1 MLSDLNDFPHSPN
14 KAPWGERKNENI
26 CLRNQLINFYR
37 NGAGKTGQLH
47 VKYVIAVDSKNNRVS
62 AIGFEAKKMLGRT
75 PGESR
80 AVRPMRDGVIADFE
94 LVENLLQTFI
104 KRVQKYPLWMVKPRV
119 VVGVPSGITEVEKRA
134 VIDAAR
140 QAGAK
145 EVHLVHEP
153 MAAAVG
159 MGIPVEDPVGNMI
172 VDIGGGTSDIAV
184 IALNGTVC
192 NASVRVGGDEMDEAI
207 VRHLRTMYN
216 LCVGE
221 STAEQIKIQ
230 IGSASPLEE
239 ELSMEVKGHDFIA
252 GVPRT
257 MTITSTEIRSALE
270 EPVTAIIE
278 AVKQALSM
286 TPPELSSDILD
297 KGIIMTGGASQLR
310 GFDERIRKETGL
322 SVNVIDDPMTC
333 VCKGA
338 ARILE
343 DLDKYRPVLIA
354 SST

>member
-1 MLSDLNDFPHSPN
+1 MFGLFSCDIGIDLGTANTLVHV
-14 KAPWGERKNENI
+14 AGQGIVINEP
-26 CLRNQLINFYR
+26 
-37 NGAGKTGQLH
+37 T
-47 VKYVIAVDSKNNRVS
+47 VIAVDSKNNRVS

-94 LVENLLQTFI
+94 LVETLLQTFI

-134 VIDAAR
+134 VIDAAK

-153 MAAAVG
+153 MAAAIG
-159 MGIPVEDPVGNMI
+159 MGIPVEDPVGNMV

-207 VRHLRTMYN
+207 VRYLRTMYN

-252 GVPRT
+252 GMPRT
-257 MTITSTEIRSALE
+257 MTIKSEEIREALN

-286 TPPELSSDILD
+286 TPAELSADIYD

-322 SVNVIDDPMTC
+322 SVNVFDDALVC

-354 SST
+354 TSN

>member
-1 MLSDLNDFPHSPN
+1 MFGLFSCDIGIDLGTANTLVHV
-14 KAPWGERKNENI
+14 AGQGIVINEP
-26 CLRNQLINFYR
+26 
-37 NGAGKTGQLH
+37 T
-47 VKYVIAVDSKNNRVS
+47 VIAVDSKNNRVS

-94 LVENLLQTFI
+94 LVEELLKTFI
-104 KRVQKYPLWMVKPRV
+104 RRVQRYPLWMVKPRV

-153 MAAAVG
+153 MAAAIG

-184 IALNGTVC
+184 IALNGSVC

-207 VRHLRTMYN
+207 VRYLRTMYN

-221 STAEQIKIQ
+221 STAEQIKMQ
-230 IGSASPLEE
+230 IGSACPLEE

-252 GVPRT
+252 GMPRT
-257 MTITSTEIRSALE
+257 MTINSAEIREALN
-270 EPVTAIIE
+270 EPVTAIVE
-278 AVKQALSM
+278 AVKQALSI
-286 TPPELSSDILD
+286 TPPELSADIFD
-297 KGIIMTGGASQLR
+297 KGIIMTGGGSQLR
-310 GFDERIRKETGL
+310 GFDERIRQETGL
-322 SVNVIDDPMTC
+322 SVNVIDEALIS

-354 SST
+354 SSN

>member
-1 MLSDLNDFPHSPN
+1 
-14 KAPWGERKNENI
+14 
-26 CLRNQLINFYR
+26 
-37 NGAGKTGQLH
+37 
-47 VKYVIAVDSKNNRVS
+47 
-62 AIGFEAKKMLGRT
+62 
-75 PGESR
+75 
-80 AVRPMRDGVIADFE
+80 
-94 LVENLLQTFI
+94 
-104 KRVQKYPLWMVKPRV
+104 
-119 VVGVPSGITEVEKRA
+119 VEKRA

-192 NASVRVGGDEMDEAI
+192 NASVRVGGDEMDDAI
-207 VRHLRTMYN
+207 VRYLRTMYN
-216 LCVGE
+216 LQVGE

-230 IGSASPLEE
+230 IGSASPLDE
-239 ELSMEVKGHDFIA
+239 ELTMEVKGHDFIA
-252 GVPRT
+252 GMPRT
-257 MTITSTEIRSALE
+257 MTIKSEEIREALN

-286 TPPELSSDILD
+286 TPAELSADIYD

-322 SVNVIDDPMTC
+322 SVNVFDDALVC

-354 SST
+354 TSN